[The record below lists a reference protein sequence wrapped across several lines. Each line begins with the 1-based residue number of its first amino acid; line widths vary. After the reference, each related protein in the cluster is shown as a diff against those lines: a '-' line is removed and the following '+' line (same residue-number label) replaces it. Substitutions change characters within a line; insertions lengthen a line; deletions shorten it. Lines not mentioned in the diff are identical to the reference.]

1 MLPLW
6 SKGIGNGGVRGR
18 LAKHDFEGDR
28 LQRTRIELLL
38 FTSFLILVPS
48 VFAQDQPGINPSVPP
63 PPHAKQVH
71 LKHILV
77 ISQTKGFEHDS
88 IQDAMAALYN
98 MGRESGLW
106 DATLRTDTELI
117 TKKDLGRNAKNL
129 DYFDA
134 LVFVSTTGELDLDD
148 SQKKDMLSFIGDDG
162 KGFVGVHAALDTNHK
177 WPEYGEM
184 VGGWFD
190 QHPWSTFN
198 APIIN
203 EDPSFPAVRHFPKA
217 FVKWDEIYQA
227 KEWSREK
234 VNVLLSLDPTKLNY
248 ENNPRIHRTDHDF
261 AVAWSKMYG
270 KGRVFYSTFG
280 HTQEAWSDPDIRTM
294 YFEAIKWVLGM
305 TEGSAASHPRQK
317 NGDEH

>member
-1 MLPLW
+1 M
-6 SKGIGNGGVRGR
+6 R
-18 LAKHDFEGDR
+18 H
-28 LQRTRIELLL
+28 TRIARFL
-38 FTSFLILVPS
+38 FFLSWLILEG
-48 VFAQDQPGINPSVPP
+48 FTLAQDQPAVNPSVSPP
-63 PPHAKQVH
+63 PRAKQVH

-88 IQDAMAALYN
+88 VSDGMAAIYN
-98 MGRESGLW
+98 MGHDSGLW
-106 DATLRTDTELI
+106 DATLRTDTELL

-148 SQKKDMLSFIGDDG
+148 SQKQDMMAFIKDDG
-162 KGFVGVHAALDTNHK
+162 KGFVGVHAALDTNYK

-184 VGGWFD
+184 TGGWFD

-198 APIIN
+198 APIVN

-217 FVKWDEIYQA
+217 FVKYDEIYQP
-227 KEWSREK
+227 KDWSRGK

-248 ENNPRIHRTDHDF
+248 ANNPRVHRGDHDF
-261 AVAWSKMYG
+261 AVAWDKMYG
-270 KGRVFYSTFG
+270 KGRVFYSTLG
-280 HTQEAWSDPDIRTM
+280 HTEEAWNDPDIRKM

-305 TEGSAASHPRQK
+305 TEGTTVSHPRPQMP
-317 NGDEH
+317 GDEH